1 MADAQVALA
10 EMMLNG
16 RGGPASTAGALDLFE
31 KAAAKGHA
39 GAMFALGAL
48 HAGGHGMPA
57 DRPLAQQ
64 WFRAAAELG
73 HGHAQMMLGRY
84 LSSSAAGDQ
93 DDEDARVW
101 LERAVAQGIAEA
113 EPDLAALRAS
123 AREPLSAT
131 DRSQERDSTK
141 LGSGRGDGA
150 AGQRARWQR
159 VSTSRPRRRRRT
171 NRPGV
176 VGPFPTAP
184 VSTTLPTMLTVL
196 TQTPPFRFG

>member
-16 RGGPASTAGALDLFE
+16 RGGPVSTAPALDLFE

-48 HAGGHGMPA
+48 YAGGHGMPM
-57 DRPLAQQ
+57 DRQLAQQ

-84 LSSSAAGDQ
+84 LASGAAGDY
-93 DDEDARVW
+93 DDEEARLW
-101 LERAVAQGIAEA
+101 LERAVAQGIADA
-113 EPDLAALRAS
+113 EPDLAATTNRRCRGCVPHS
-123 AREPLSAT
+123 AR
-131 DRSQERDSTK
+131 
-141 LGSGRGDGA
+141 
-150 AGQRARWQR
+150 
-159 VSTSRPRRRRRT
+159 V
-171 NRPGV
+171 
-176 VGPFPTAP
+176 P

-196 TQTPPFRFG
+196 TQTPPFVFG